1 MLGLTK
7 SRVGE
12 IRVRH
17 GREGQGR
24 MEEERGKQI
33 GTGQGSRLAECKGAR
48 KMLHTLNNAYARSV
62 RLSQLHCIVEAEEAV
77 WVGRPPS
84 RHSHD

>member
-1 MLGLTK
+1 MLGLPK

-17 GREGQGR
+17 GGEGQGK

-33 GTGQGSRLAECKGAR
+33 GTGQGCRLLDGKGTR
-48 KMLHTLNNAYARSV
+48 KRLHTLNNAYARSV
-62 RLSQLHCIVEAEEAV
+62 RLSQLHSIVEAEEAV
-77 WVGRPPS
+77 WVG
-84 RHSHD
+84 

>member
-1 MLGLTK
+1 VLGLTK
-7 SRVGE
+7 GREGE

-17 GREGQGR
+17 GGEGQGR
-24 MEEERGKQI
+24 MAEERGKQI
-33 GTGQGSRLAECKGAR
+33 GTGQGSRSVEGERAR
-48 KMLHTLNNAYARSV
+48 KRLHTLNNAYARSV